1 MINFHTH
8 HLDLANTGTQ
18 VVNILQ
24 PFPNNLPC
32 VITTGQIF
40 YSVGMHPWYL
50 NKATLEADKAQME
63 ALLNEPNALLIG
75 ECGLDRLCK
84 VPFTLQ
90 EEVFLWQITLAEKLR
105 KPVVIHCVKAYSELI
120 AIKKKVKPTVPFIV
134 HGFNANEQICK
145 QLLQHGFY
153 LSLGAAL
160 LNDKSN
166 AYRLLS
172 IIPKKYLFLETD
184 DTNCTI
190 SSIFARTS
198 ELLAIEVE
206 DLQEIILQNFISVSK
221 NRIGSFEG
229 L

>member
-1 MINFHTH
+1 MMINFHTH
-8 HLDLANTGTQ
+8 HFESVNTGIQ
-18 VVNILQ
+18 VLNILQ
-24 PFPNNLPC
+24 PFPNALPC
-32 VITTGQIF
+32 YSTTGQIF

-50 NKATLEADKAQME
+50 NAATFEADKVQME
-63 ALLNEPNALLIG
+63 ILLKQPQALFVG
-75 ECGLDRLCK
+75 ECGLDRLCD
-84 VPFTLQ
+84 VPFSLQ
-90 EEVFLWQITLAEKLR
+90 EEAFLWQITLAEKLQ
-105 KPVVIHCVKAYSELI
+105 KPLIIHCVRAYSELI
-120 AIKKKVKPTVPFIV
+120 AIKKKVKPTIPLIV

-153 LSLGAAL
+153 LSLGTAL

-172 IIPKKYLFLETD
+172 IIPQKYLFLETD
-184 DTNCTI
+184 DKNCTI

-198 ELLAIEVE
+198 ELLAIGVE

-221 NRIGSFEG
+221 NRIVN